1 MFPRVT
7 AVLVARH
14 GGDRLRHT
22 LEAIGAQ
29 RRRPDVFVI
38 VLTHPEGGA
47 RELAADAGATH
58 IVESGELLSFGDAVT
73 AGERVL
79 DAPAD
84 ESDALWLLAEDS
96 APDPDALD
104 RLLATLVNGRTVA
117 VAGPKL
123 VRWDEPDQLVGL
135 GRTMTRF
142 GRSVP
147 VVPAELDQGQHDHQ
161 SDVLGVDPAGVLVRH
176 TVWQALGGF
185 DPALPSVDDGL
196 DLGVRARL
204 AGHRVIVEPSARV
217 LFAGD
222 GVAGPQAGAR
232 GSVRR
237 RRDRLARAAALHRRL
252 VYAPAAAV
260 PLHWLTFL
268 PLAVVRS
275 IVMLLGK
282 KPGAIIGE
290 FGAALG
296 VMFGFG
302 RVARSR
308 RALAA
313 ARTTGWSAVAPLRL
327 QPDEARRRREAAAEA
342 RRIRARGRADDVAFI
357 GSGGGWVLLFSVV
370 ASVVLF
376 SWMLGAGG
384 IGGGGLLPL
393 SNGLDELWRN
403 AAYGWRDIG
412 AGFTGAADPFAAV
425 LALLGSLAFWAPSFA
440 MVALWLLALPAA
452 ALGAWFTA
460 SRLSERGSVR
470 ALAALLWM
478 FAPMFLAAL
487 AEGRP
492 GAVLAHVLLGWL
504 AYAALG
510 AARSWSS
517 SATAALLFAA
527 VIAAAPSLAPV
538 LVIGWLVALAVSGR
552 AAVRLAWL
560 PVPALALALPL
571 IVEQFTG
578 GSPISTVADPGLP
591 FASAAP
597 TAWELALGL
606 PEAGWGGWPDAV
618 AAIPALAGLD
628 AFTIMLVL
636 TGLMVP
642 LALVALAA
650 FLARGIRVVLLAA
663 AVVIGGF
670 ATAFAA
676 TLIAVAIAGDEA
688 IGVWAGAGLS
698 FAWLGMLVA
707 VVVAVDAL
715 PRFRAAL
722 GAVLTVCVVLAV
734 MPTLGALAT
743 GSATVGAAPVRS
755 VPAFVE
761 AEAEADPRVATLR
774 MEPLAGGGLRATLEH
789 GTGETLDDQSTI
801 AQTRTE
807 LTDDERELASVAGNL
822 ASRSGFDA
830 DAAVREFGV
839 SFVLLEPGA
848 DTDAAAVATA
858 ERARV
863 ALDGNPAL
871 ISVGETDFGTLW
883 RFVDAEA
890 DAAATQ
896 IPLTAGWPGGVI
908 TAVQLIVLLA
918 TLLLSIPTGAGR
930 EEDRRRVRPKRARAE
945 KPIAALPSEVEVEDG
960 DVPPEVEPS
969 PEAEPSPDGEA
980 ADATAAG
987 DGPDESA
994 VADDPANVAGPEDSP
1009 EQAPDGATQPG
1020 EAVEPADSSEPVEPA
1035 VTADSAEPDAA
1046 AEPDGSAAAEPPADP
1061 AAPDEPADRPENGEA
1076 PDAR

>member
-29 RRRPDVFVI
+29 RRTPDVFVI
-38 VLTHPEGGA
+38 VLTHPEGDA

-58 IVESGELLSFGDAVT
+58 IVETGEALSFGDAVA

-123 VRWDEPDQLVGL
+123 VRWDEPDQLAGL
-135 GRTMTRF
+135 GRTMTRL

-147 VVPAELDQGQHDHQ
+147 VVLDELDQGQHDHQ
-161 SDVLGVDPAGVLVRH
+161 SDVLGVDPAGLLVRH
-176 TVWQALGGF
+176 VVWQSLGGF

-204 AGHRVIVEPSARV
+204 AGHRVVVEPEAR
-217 LFAGD
+217 LRFAGD
-222 GVAGPQAGAR
+222 GIAGPQSGGR
-232 GSVRR
+232 GRIRR
-237 RRDRLARAAALHRRL
+237 RRDRLTRAAALHRRL

-260 PLHWLTFL
+260 PVHWLTFL
-268 PLAVVRS
+268 PLAILRS
-275 IVMLLGK
+275 IVLLLGK
-282 KPGAIIGE
+282 KPGAILGE

-296 VMFGFG
+296 VMFSGAK
-302 RVARSR
+302 VARSR
-308 RALAA
+308 RVLGA
-313 ARTTGWSAVAPLRL
+313 ARSTGWSAVAPLRL

-357 GSGGGWVLLFSVV
+357 ATGGGWVLLVSVV

-384 IGGGGLLPL
+384 LGGGGLLPL
-393 SNGLDELWRN
+393 SNTLGELWRN
-403 AAYGWRDIG
+403 AAYGWRDVG
-412 AGFTGAADPFAAV
+412 AGFTGAADPFAAL
-425 LALLGSLAFWAPSFA
+425 LAVLGSLTFWSPSFA
-440 MVALWLLALPAA
+440 LVLLWLLAFPAA
-452 ALGAWFTA
+452 ALGAWFAA

-470 ALAALLWM
+470 AAAALLWM

-487 AEGRP
+487 ADGRP
-492 GAVLAHVLLGWL
+492 GAVVAHVLLGWL

-510 AARSWSS
+510 AARSWSA

-527 VIAAAPSLAPV
+527 VIAAAPSLAPA
-538 LVIGWLVALAVSGR
+538 LVVGWLVALAVSGR

-571 IVEQFTG
+571 IVEQVAG
-578 GSPISTVADPGLP
+578 GAPLGLLADPGLP
-591 FASAAP
+591 FGSVAP

-606 PEAGWGGWPDAV
+606 PEAGWGGWPGAV
-618 AAIPALAGLD
+618 ASIPALAGLD
-628 AFTIMLVL
+628 ATGIMLVL
-636 TGLMVP
+636 TGLLVP
-642 LALVALAA
+642 LVLVALSA

-663 AVVIGGF
+663 AVVVGGF
-670 ATAFAA
+670 VTAFAA
-676 TLIAVAIAGDEA
+676 TRISVAVAGDEA
-688 IGVWAGAGLS
+688 IAVWAGAGLS
-698 FAWLGMLVA
+698 LAWLGMVVA

-715 PRFRAAL
+715 PRFRAGLVAL
-722 GAVLTVCVVLAV
+722 LAVCVVVAAA
-734 MPTLGALAT
+734 PTLGALAT
-743 GSATVGAAPVRS
+743 GTATAGTAAVRS

-761 AEAEADPRVATLR
+761 AEAEVDPRVATLR
-774 MEPLAGGGLRATLEH
+774 MEPIESGALRATLVH
-789 GTGETLDDQSTI
+789 GTGETLDDQSTL
-801 AQTRTE
+801 AQTRVDLSE
-807 LTDDERELASVAGNL
+807 DEEELAVVAGNL

-839 SFVLLEPGA
+839 SFVLLEPGLDDEA
-848 DTDAAAVATA
+848 DATA
-858 ERARV
+858 ARARV

-871 ISVGETDFGTLW
+871 TPVGETDFGTLW

-890 DAAATQ
+890 DAPAAQ
-896 IPLTAGWPGGVI
+896 IPDTAGWPGNLIIG
-908 TAVQLIVLLA
+908 VQLLVLLA

-930 EEDRRRVRPKRARAE
+930 EADRRRVRPKRPRAE
-945 KPIAALPSEVEVEDG
+945 KPAAALPSEVAVDERADHEV
-960 DVPPEVEPS
+960 P
-969 PEAEPSPDGEA
+969 
-980 ADATAAG
+980 ADAELGEDVRT
-987 DGPDESA
+987 DGVE
-994 VADDPANVAGPEDSP
+994 PEDSVTST
-1009 EQAPDGATQPG
+1009 A
-1020 EAVEPADSSEPVEPA
+1020 PADGLEASEPVETSEPVDA
-1035 VTADSAEPDAA
+1035 EAGGRDAPIDPVEPVEPVVPDSDE
-1046 AEPDGSAAAEPPADP
+1046 
-1061 AAPDEPADRPENGEA
+1061 PDEPSQPTDRPEPGEA